1 MWLVTQS
8 LPQHRGGGGSRPWGF
23 VPGSWL
29 PAQCPCGTGAS
40 RPVPPPWALSLCGF
54 IGVFFKVCLICL
66 LLPKPC
72 PCPCV
77 GLNKQ
82 SLNTPV
88 CVGGVDAHWVCG
100 PPCLSM
106 SPALGLRRKKGLPLF
121 PEPLPI
127 QELGSGSGCPLWGF
141 WRARTAP
148 FHSCRDLN
156 LSCGR
161 TRVGR
166 SSEQLNP
173 SSLHHSPTL
182 MGASWVPRACHC
194 TKVAPHPSCHQHLPR
209 AASLP
214 GVGLWGWGCSLPFP
228 IPVSSLPCSHFPRSL
243 GYLPCPHCLPRARL
257 AHEHCASAK
266 PRMPQE
272 ETSLLPLPV
281 LPPPLRQAVPECE
294 RKLLRR

>member
-1 MWLVTQS
+1 MAL
-8 LPQHRGGGGSRPWGF
+8 G
-23 VPGSWL
+23 
-29 PAQCPCGTGAS
+29 
-40 RPVPPPWALSLCGF
+40 PPDLSLLPGLSVWFHQCF
-54 IGVFFKVCLICL
+54 FFKVCLICL

-141 WRARTAP
+141 WRTRTAP

-173 SSLHHSPTL
+173 SSLHHSPAL

-194 TKVAPHPSCHQHLPR
+194 TEVAPHPSCHQHLPR

-214 GVGLWGWGCSLPFP
+214 GMGLWGWGCSLPFP
-228 IPVSSLPCSHFPRSL
+228 SLF
-243 GYLPCPHCLPRARL
+243 
-257 AHEHCASAK
+257 
-266 PRMPQE
+266 
-272 ETSLLPLPV
+272 PLPFPV
-281 LPPPLRQAVPECE
+281 PIFPVPWDIFPVPTAFPVPGWHTSTVPQPSPECH
-294 RKLLRR
+294 RKRHLSFPCLFSRLRSDRLFLNARGNC

>member
-1 MWLVTQS
+1 MTQS

-72 PCPCV
+72 PCPCM

-161 TRVGR
+161 TRGARVGR

-173 SSLHHSPTL
+173 SSLHHSPAL

-194 TKVAPHPSCHQHLPR
+194 TKVAPHSSCHQHLPR

-228 IPVSSLPCSHFPRSL
+228 IPVSSLFPSL
-243 GYLPCPHCLPRARL
+243 FPFSPFPGISSLSPLPSPCPAGTRALCLSQAPNATGRDISPSPA
-257 AHEHCASAK
+257 CSPASA
-266 PRMPQE
+266 P
-272 ETSLLPLPV
+272 TGCS
-281 LPPPLRQAVPECE
+281 
-294 RKLLRR
+294 